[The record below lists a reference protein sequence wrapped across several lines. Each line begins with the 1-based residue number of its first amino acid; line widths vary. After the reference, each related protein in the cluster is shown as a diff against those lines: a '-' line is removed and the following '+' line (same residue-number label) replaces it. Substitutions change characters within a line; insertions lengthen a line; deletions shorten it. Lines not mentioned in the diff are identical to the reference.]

1 MLLQSIKLI
10 SNKNI
15 DQRLKEH
22 IKQGTAEP
30 FDSELI
36 DKIKNT
42 NVFAVGNFYTIFEM
56 GLNIGNCGL
65 TARYLSFLFEDFI
78 LVQSGT
84 CDLLKGTEGAP
95 NGEHAWII
103 VGEFLYDTTL
113 MLKIAKDVAYSSLGY
128 IPDVEITSKELKK
141 INSYNLEKEFAKNEA
156 SLKMKTRLL
165 KEYEKISEQIL

>member
-1 MLLQSIKLI
+1 MLVQSLNLI
-10 SNKNI
+10 LNKNI
-15 DQRLKEH
+15 GKRLQKYIKE
-22 IKQGTAEP
+22 GTAES

-95 NGEHAWII
+95 NGEHAWLV

-141 INSYNLEKEFAKNEA
+141 INSYNLEKEFAKNED
-156 SLKMKTRLL
+156 SLKMKTHVL
-165 KEYEKISEQIL
+165 KEYEKISEHTL